1 MLSCREV
8 ARLIASGE
16 LAAAGWRRRLVVRFH
31 LAMCR
36 YCRRY
41 AAQLQA
47 IGESVRRMLRSGE
60 ADPTRLD
67 RLEGRI
73 LDGFPV
79 EPPTDKGANGAGNE
93 SPS

>member
-1 MLSCREV
+1 MLSCKEV

-41 AAQLQA
+41 AAQLRA
-47 IGESVRRMLRSGE
+47 IAEATRKLLEGGD

-67 RLEGRI
+67 RLERAI
-73 LDGFPV
+73 LESSAG
-79 EPPTDKGANGAGNE
+79 ESTGKGGGQ
-93 SPS
+93 PK

>member
-41 AAQLQA
+41 AAQLRA
-47 IGESVRRMLRSGE
+47 IGESARRMLRSGD
-60 ADPTRLD
+60 ADPATLD
-67 RLEGRI
+67 RLERAI
-73 LDGFPV
+73 LDPSPGKPV
-79 EPPTDKGANGAGNE
+79 GEGENRGDKGM
-93 SPS
+93 